1 MPTVY
6 EGLIRDLKDKLKSK
20 NIKFNKIFSLIDTQE
35 YTKIN
40 EMIEDGP
47 TQILIQKIVTERKT
61 IFNNMEIKLT
71 NLLTNL
77 SSLNDLLIK
86 FGEEPQPSKTKA
98 RKLLKKKV
106 FINLFD
112 LESEQYDKRTTLQ
125 NLKKDSRK
133 NRHRRF
139 SLSDAKEHPKLK
151 MFLIKV

>member
-98 RKLLKKKV
+98 RKLLKKKSIYKHV
-106 FINLFD
+106 
-112 LESEQYDKRTTLQ
+112 
-125 NLKKDSRK
+125 
-133 NRHRRF
+133 
-139 SLSDAKEHPKLK
+139 
-151 MFLIKV
+151 